1 MTTAER
7 RFERAVTGA
16 IVANSAVMAL
26 ALLDEE
32 HAELLERVDVACLWF
47 FAGELLFRVYRARLG
62 FFRSPWCC
70 ADAAIILM
78 ALAPV
83 AGGGIAVLRIA
94 RLARSAHLL
103 RHLSHARLVRLLRTG
118 AARRRVAVIARSL

>member
-1 MTTAER
+1 
-7 RFERAVTGA
+7 V
-16 IVANSAVMAL
+16 ILANSAVMMAG
-26 ALLDEE
+26 LLDES

-47 FAGELLFRVYRARLG
+47 FAAELLVRVYRARLG

-70 ADAAIILM
+70 FDAAIIAL

-83 AGGGIAVLRIA
+83 AGGGIAVLRMA

-103 RHLSHARLVRLLRTG
+103 RHLSHARLSRLLRTG
-118 AARRRVAVIARSL
+118 AALRRAAVIARSL